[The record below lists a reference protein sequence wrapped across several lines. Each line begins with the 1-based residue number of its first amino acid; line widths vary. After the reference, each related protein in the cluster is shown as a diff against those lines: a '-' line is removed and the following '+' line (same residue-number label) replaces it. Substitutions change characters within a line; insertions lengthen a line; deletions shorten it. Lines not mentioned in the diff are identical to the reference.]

1 LQNQLLYQG
10 THTNLSLE
18 EHEDLGKVVVKSLN
32 DEFPTPQVIENF
44 LHEYE
49 LCKDLNLSGVRKALA
64 WEKKK
69 QSHRIYMEYV
79 DGITL
84 SEYILTNPSLKDVLV
99 VFCSLSNV
107 LSELHQKSV
116 IHNRLSPD
124 NILLKTDTLT
134 VMLIDLSESTKY
146 SLKSSHMGNPSKLDG
161 DIHYM
166 APEQTGRMNRIT
178 DHRSDLYALGIMLYE
193 FLSGNLPF
201 NYNDPL

>member
-1 LQNQLLYQG
+1 MQNQLLYQG

-84 SEYILTNPSLKDVLV
+84 SEYILTKIKFEKDQIKLL
-99 VFCSLSNV
+99 FFFERILEFKTFIN
-107 LSELHQKSV
+107 
-116 IHNRLSPD
+116 
-124 NILLKTDTLT
+124 LLK
-134 VMLIDLSESTKY
+134 I
-146 SLKSSHMGNPSKLDG
+146 
-161 DIHYM
+161 
-166 APEQTGRMNRIT
+166 PEKK
-178 DHRSDLYALGIMLYE
+178 
-193 FLSGNLPF
+193 
-201 NYNDPL
+201 